1 MLALLCFV
9 LLPYFLRIKIN
20 IRIGLFKTEFDW
32 VRSGGRCPGTN
43 IPHSQILDGAGR
55 SRGGGRYHHGRRTG
69 CAGRAGGTRLARCS
83 QHCGLRR
90 DVGRSVGSDR
100 AHRSC
105 LFLSRQD
112 GSAAAAGQAGNSRGG
127 RRMRDICPSPGHLS
141 PPKVTAV
148 TDISSYLTPTL
159 RLNPNTNSV
168 LNKSLFSFLRQLS
181 TRHCSHLLPSVAAAV
196 RRAAAPRPA
205 AWLPLSIDVSRRHG
219 AQQQTR
225 HIGVR
230 RVNDGTDRQ
239 TDRQTPDRFIDP
251 AAHTMRAVS
260 IS

>member
-1 MLALLCFV
+1 MRRSSNAGY
-9 LLPYFLRIKIN
+9 LPL
-20 IRIGLFKTEFDW
+20 
-32 VRSGGRCPGTN
+32 
-43 IPHSQILDGAGR
+43 PH
-55 SRGGGRYHHGRRTG
+55 
-69 CAGRAGGTRLARCS
+69 
-83 QHCGLRR
+83 
-90 DVGRSVGSDR
+90 
-100 AHRSC
+100 
-105 LFLSRQD
+105 
-112 GSAAAAGQAGNSRGG
+112 
-127 RRMRDICPSPGHLS
+127 PGHLS

-168 LNKSLFSFLRQLS
+168 RNKSLFSFLRQLS

-196 RRAAAPRPA
+196 RRAAGPRPA

-239 TDRQTPDRFIDP
+239 TDRRPT
-251 AAHTMRAVS
+251 VS
-260 IS
+260 

>member
-1 MLALLCFV
+1 MEPGGVAAAGV
-9 LLPYFLRIKIN
+9 II
-20 IRIGLFKTEFDW
+20 TEGGQD
-32 VRSGGRCPGTN
+32 VRGARARRLGWLGA
-43 IPHSQILDGAGR
+43 HSIAD
-55 SRGGGRYHHGRRTG
+55 
-69 CAGRAGGTRLARCS
+69 CGGTS
-83 QHCGLRR
+83 
-90 DVGRSVGSDR
+90 VGRSAVIERIDR
-100 AHRSC
+100 AYFCR
-105 LFLSRQD
+105 D
-112 GSAAAAGQAGNSRGG
+112 KTG
-127 RRMRDICPSPGHLS
+127 RRRPQGKQEIRAAVVECGISAPPPPGTCPHRKS
-141 PPKVTAV
+141 PPSRTS
-148 TDISSYLTPTL
+148 ISSYLTPTL

-239 TDRQTPDRFIDP
+239 TDRRPT
-251 AAHTMRAVS
+251 VS
-260 IS
+260 